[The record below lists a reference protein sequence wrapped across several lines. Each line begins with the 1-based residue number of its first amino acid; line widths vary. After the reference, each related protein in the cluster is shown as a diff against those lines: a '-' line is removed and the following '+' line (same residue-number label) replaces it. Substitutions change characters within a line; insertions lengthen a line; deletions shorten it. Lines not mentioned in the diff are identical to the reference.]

1 MHMLKGPNDEEE
13 KLWEGR
19 EVKKEDRGRLGNI
32 VMRFMFTSC
41 LIWKDDFD
49 VPTLIEIR
57 EKNIHLRKMF
67 TTEAIEINK

>member
-1 MHMLKGPNDEEE
+1 MHIMLKGPNDEEE

-41 LIWKDDFD
+41 
-49 VPTLIEIR
+49 
-57 EKNIHLRKMF
+57 
-67 TTEAIEINK
+67 

>member
-1 MHMLKGPNDEEE
+1 
-13 KLWEGR
+13 
-19 EVKKEDRGRLGNI
+19 
-32 VMRFMFTSC
+32 MRFMFTSC

-49 VPTLIEIR
+49 VPTLIELR